1 MKFKECP
8 LQGAWIVDLE
18 PAHDARGSFSRAFCQ
33 KEFEAHGIESAF
45 VQSNLSYSKVAG
57 TMRGLHLQRSPMG
70 ESKLIRCVRGAI
82 YDVMIDMRPESA
94 TYLQHFGVKLSAE
107 NKRMLYMPQDFAHG
121 FMTLEDNTEAFY
133 MVGEYYSPEYESGM
147 RYDDPFFDIK
157 WPISVTSIS
166 DKDLSWPFFERPGV
180 H

>member
-1 MKFKECP
+1 M
-8 LQGAWIVDLE
+8 IDLE

-107 NKRMLYMPQDFAHG
+107 SKRMLYMPQDFAHG